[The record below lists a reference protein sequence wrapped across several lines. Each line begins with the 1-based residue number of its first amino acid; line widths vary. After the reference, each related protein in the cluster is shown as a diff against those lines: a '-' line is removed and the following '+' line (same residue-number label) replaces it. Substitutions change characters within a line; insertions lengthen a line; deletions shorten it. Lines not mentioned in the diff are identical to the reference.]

1 MSFLNLE
8 GKVAIVTGGG
18 AGIGRAIALGFAR
31 AGAQVAVVDWK
42 PADGQAVV
50 AEIERLDENRPLDEV
65 PAVFIQADVSKD
77 SDASRIAAETIAAFG
92 RIDILCNNAG
102 IQTYGTVESMSE
114 ETWDRTLGVNLK
126 SIFLVSKYAIP
137 HLKEAGA
144 GAIVNTASVQSLQAL
159 PNSAS
164 YVASKGGVTALT
176 QEMALD
182 FGKFNIRVNAV
193 LPGSIRTP
201 MLEFSASQE
210 PDPQKAIREWGK
222 LYALGRIGEVDE
234 VANLVLFLASPAA
247 SFITGAPY
255 LVDGGLAARLF

>member
-31 AGAQVAVVDWK
+31 EGVKVAVVDWN
-42 PADGQAVV
+42 AENGQAVV
-50 AEIERLDENRPLDEV
+50 AEIEKLDENKPLDETG
-65 PAVFIQADVSKD
+65 AVFIQADVSKD
-77 SDASRIAAETIAAFG
+77 ADARRIAAETVAAFG

-102 IQTYGTVESMSE
+102 IQTYGTVENMAE
-114 ETWDRTLGVNLK
+114 DTWDKTLGVNLK
-126 SIFLVSKYAIP
+126 SIYLVSKYAIP
-137 HLKEAGA
+137 HIRQAGG
-144 GAIVNTASVQSLQAL
+144 GAIVNTASVQSLVAL
-159 PNSAS
+159 PNSAA
-164 YVASKGGVTALT
+164 YVASKGGVLTLT

-182 FGKFNIRVNAV
+182 FGRDNIRVNAV

-210 PDPQKAIREWGK
+210 PDPARAMQEWGK
-222 LYALGRIGEVDE
+222 LYALGRIGEAVE

-255 LVDGGLAARLF
+255 LVDGGLVARLF

>member
-31 AGAQVAVVDWK
+31 QGVRVAVVDWK
-42 PADGQAVV
+42 PEDGQAVV
-50 AEIERLDENRPLDEV
+50 AEIERLDENRPLDET

-77 SDASRIAAETIAAFG
+77 GDASRIASETMAAFG

-114 ETWDRTLGVNLK
+114 DTWDRTLGVNLK
-126 SIFLVSKYAIP
+126 SIFLVSKYVIP
-137 HLKEAGA
+137 YMKQSGE
-144 GAIVNTASVQSLQAL
+144 GAIVNTASVQSLRAL
-159 PNSAS
+159 ANSAA
-164 YVASKGGVTALT
+164 YVASKGGVTSLT

-182 FGKFNIRVNAV
+182 LGKFNIRVNAI

-210 PDPQKAIREWGK
+210 ADPQQAIREWGK
-222 LYALGRIGEVDE
+222 LYALGRIGEAEE
-234 VANLVLFLASPAA
+234 VANLALFLASPAA
-247 SFITGAPY
+247 SFITGAPF